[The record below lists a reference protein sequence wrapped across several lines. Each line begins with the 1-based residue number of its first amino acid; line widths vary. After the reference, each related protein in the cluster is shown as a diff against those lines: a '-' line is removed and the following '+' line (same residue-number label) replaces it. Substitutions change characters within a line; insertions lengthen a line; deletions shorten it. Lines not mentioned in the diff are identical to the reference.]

1 MIRALYT
8 AATGMKGQQFS
19 VDVIA
24 NNLANVNTTGFKRV
38 QVQFRDLLYSTVQS
52 PGAPAGP
59 GQILPSGMQVGS
71 GSEVAA
77 TARVF
82 SQGVPEITGR
92 PLDIAIQGEGF
103 FKLRLPSGDSVYTRS
118 GAFTKDNQGQ
128 LVSPEGYQLVPQ
140 IAIPPEA
147 TSVLISKTGEVA
159 YEIAG
164 QVAPVTAG
172 NITLSRFSNA
182 AGLRADGANLFYET
196 AASGTAQDIAAG
208 TTGAGILLQGTLE
221 RSNVEVAT
229 ELVNLIIAQRSYE
242 VNSRAIRSS
251 DEMMQQVNNL
261 GR

>member
-8 AATGMKGQQFS
+8 AATGMKGQQFN

-24 NNLANVNTTGFKRV
+24 NNLANVNTTGFKRA
-38 QVQFRDLLYSTVQS
+38 QVQFRDLLYSTTQT
-52 PGAPAGP
+52 PGAPAG
-59 GQILPSGMQVGS
+59 GGNILPTGMQVGS

-82 SQGVPEITGR
+82 AQGVPEITDR

-103 FKLRLPSGDSVYTRS
+103 FKLRLPSGEFAYSRS
-118 GAFTKDNQGQ
+118 GTFSKDNQGQ
-128 LVSPEGYQLVPQ
+128 FVSPEGYPLVPQ
-140 IAIPPEA
+140 ITIPPNA
-147 TSVLISKTGEVA
+147 TSIMIGKTGEVS
-159 YEIAG
+159 YELAG
-164 QVAPVTAG
+164 QPNPVQAG
-172 NITLSRFSNA
+172 NITLSRFANP
-182 AGLRADGANLFYET
+182 AGLRADGANIYYET
-196 AASGTAQDIAAG
+196 AASGVSQDTAAAQN
-208 TTGAGILLQGTLE
+208 GAGQLIQGALE

>member
-8 AATGMKGQQFS
+8 AATGMKGQQFN

-24 NNLANVNTTGFKRV
+24 NNLANVNTTGYKRV
-38 QVQFRDLLYSTVQS
+38 QVQFRDLLYSTTQS
-52 PGAPAGP
+52 PGAPAGQ
-59 GQILPSGMQVGS
+59 GQILPTGMQVGS

-103 FKLRLPSGDSVYTRS
+103 FKVRLPSGEFAYTRAGVFS
-118 GAFTKDNQGQ
+118 KDNQGQ
-128 LVSPEGYQLVPQ
+128 LVSPEGYPLVPQ
-140 IAIPPEA
+140 ISIPASA
-147 TSVLISKTGEVA
+147 TSVLISKTGEVS
-159 YEIAG
+159 YETAG
-164 QVAPVTAG
+164 QTQPTQVGT
-172 NITLSRFSNA
+172 ITISRFSNP
-182 AGLRADGANLFYET
+182 AGLRADGSNLFYET
-196 AASGTAQDIAAG
+196 AASGPGQDTAAG
-208 TTGAGILLQGTLE
+208 SNGAGVLLQGSLE